1 MVSRKT
7 GIFHL
12 NLSSTSEKSYF
23 LSENYDIMYYVYFV
37 KKKKYLRLVRNHIPK
52 YIDGNEFFA
61 V

>member
-37 KKKKYLRLVRNHIPK
+37 KKKKIPQACTEPHSHIRRWK
-52 YIDGNEFFA
+52 
-61 V
+61 